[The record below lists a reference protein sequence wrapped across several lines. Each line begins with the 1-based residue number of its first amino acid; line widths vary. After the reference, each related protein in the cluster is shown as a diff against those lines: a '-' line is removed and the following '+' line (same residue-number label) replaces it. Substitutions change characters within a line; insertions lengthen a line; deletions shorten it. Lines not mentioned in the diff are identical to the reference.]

1 MKLFKVVTTVLI
13 FTVMAAGLWLIIFG
27 APIDDSALNRHMQDF
42 DEQSFAQAQEDEEL
56 ILLNFHRPFC
66 PACLRQKRVLARY
79 FIDFPDSH
87 LRVFEINYN
96 ENPDLARRFGAVDA
110 TTLVMF
116 RGEQR
121 NWYNHGQTET
131 PEIYSALREAE
142 YHTYL
147 FAEDED

>member
-1 MKLFKVVTTVLI
+1 MKLFKAVTAALIVVAMVG
-13 FTVMAAGLWLIIFG
+13 GLWLIIFG
-27 APIDDSALNRHMQDF
+27 APIDDSALNRNMQDF
-42 DEQSFAQAQEDEEL
+42 DDESFAQAQENEEL
-56 ILLNFHRPFC
+56 ILINFHRPFC

-87 LRVFEINYN
+87 LRVFEISYN
-96 ENPDLARRFGAVDA
+96 DNPDLVRRFGAVDA

-131 PEIYSALREAE
+131 PEIYSALRRAE
-142 YHTYL
+142 YHTHL
-147 FAEDED
+147 FAEDDD

>member
-1 MKLFKVVTTVLI
+1 MKLFKFVTGVLI
-13 FTVMAAGLWLIIFG
+13 VAVIAVGLWLIIFG
-27 APIDDSALNRHMQDF
+27 PPIDDSALNRSMEPF
-42 DEQSFAQAQEDEEL
+42 TEQGFSQAQADEAL

-66 PACLRQKRVLARY
+66 PSCQQQKRVIARY

-87 LRVFEINYN
+87 VKVFEISYN
-96 ENPDLARRFGAVDA
+96 DSPDLVNRFRAADS

-121 NWYNHGQTET
+121 IWYNHGQIET
-131 PEIYSALREAE
+131 PPIYSALREAE
-142 YHTYL
+142 YHTHL